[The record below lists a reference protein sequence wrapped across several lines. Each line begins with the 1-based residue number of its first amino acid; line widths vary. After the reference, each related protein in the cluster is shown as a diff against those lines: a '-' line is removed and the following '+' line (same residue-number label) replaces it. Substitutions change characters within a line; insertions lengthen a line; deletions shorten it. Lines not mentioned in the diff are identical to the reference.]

1 MLSRS
6 DCERKLEKK
15 IGGGAGGGGSG
26 REARGDSPELSI
38 YPPHLISTPMDRF
51 NLLYLS
57 IFLKYMCSRWYSG
70 SLPYN
75 SKNYFPSF
83 IFVFDIFSYINDK

>member
-57 IFLKYMCSRWYSG
+57 IFLKYICVAGGIVALYLIIQSI
-70 SLPYN
+70 
-75 SKNYFPSF
+75 
-83 IFVFDIFSYINDK
+83 IFLLLFLFLIFSLI